1 MTKYTEDEIA
11 GACMKSVEDWDTK
24 ALVRNAVD
32 GLFYFY
38 LDEASEDQLDE
49 FMKEYKHEQI
59 YSRLPP

>member
-11 GACMKSVEDWDTK
+11 DACMKSVEDWDTK

-49 FMKEYKHEQI
+49 FMKEYKHE
-59 YSRLPP
+59 

>member
-11 GACMKSVEDWDTK
+11 DACMKSVEDWDTK
-24 ALVRNAVD
+24 ALVNYAVD

-49 FMKEYKHEQI
+49 FMKEYKND
-59 YSRLPP
+59 RL